1 MGRGNRGNNVSTSNS
16 GGLRRAQAVKTEETV
31 EEVEEAVQTETV
43 DRNRWLNDDERHQAA
58 NEATVVI
65 PVEEEKDEEAIAKN
79 KQEIEDKLR
88 EIKARREAEAEAA
101 RAELSEETQ
110 YEDELLE
117 KFGIGEISEG

>member
-1 MGRGNRGNNVSTSNS
+1 MGRGNRGNNVSVSSS
-16 GGLRRAQAVKTEETV
+16 GGLRRAPAVETK
-31 EEVEEAVQTETV
+31 EVEEAVQVETAEIK
-43 DRNRWLNDDERHQAA
+43 NWSNSDERNQNNGISA
-58 NEATVVI
+58 
-65 PVEEEKDEEAIAKN
+65 PVQEEKDEEAIAKN

-117 KFGIGEISEG
+117 EFGIGEISED